1 MFLDPGGHG
10 SWPLSLSFTS
20 EGGVMISVLPPE
32 VMEGWRMMHVNVPP
46 EGKVRACAPP
56 HWGLWSPGRKASC
69 PRVQLATEGRGVVGH
84 NIT

>member
-1 MFLDPGGHG
+1 
-10 SWPLSLSFTS
+10 
-20 EGGVMISVLPPE
+20 MISVLPPE
-32 VMEGWRMMHVNVPP
+32 VMEGRRMMHVNVSP

-56 HWGLWSPGRKASC
+56 HWGLWSPGCRASR